1 MIMSKNVNELRE
13 EMRAEFERNMSS
25 LMDYC
30 IEQQQD
36 EEVIGEQILE
46 KEQEMN
52 RMLDLYE
59 FLQRAEKKLM
69 NDIDEAI
76 PAYDKLIKQANE
88 IGIKKFLP
96 NIDLKGLLNK
106 AKGALK
112 VKKDKIDEHQN
123 ELEMA
128 ELNVNKLMNITYDL
142 SSQLNQIRYTVRKS
156 PEDKVRMKEI
166 IIELEVNRKDKD
178 SLMEMT
184 YELEWKDI
192 NNN

>member
-1 MIMSKNVNELRE
+1 MSKNVNELRE

-25 LMDYC
+25 LKDYC

-142 SSQLNQIRYTVRKS
+142 SSQLNQIRYKVRKS

-166 IIELEVNRKDKD
+166 INELEVIRKDID

-184 YELEWKDI
+184 SELEWKDI

>member
-1 MIMSKNVNELRE
+1 MSKNVNELRE

-142 SSQLNQIRYTVRKS
+142 SSQLNQIRYKVRKS

-166 IIELEVNRKDKD
+166 INELEVIRKDID

-184 YELEWKDI
+184 SELEWKDI

>member
-1 MIMSKNVNELRE
+1 MSKNVNELRE

-30 IEQQQD
+30 LEQQQD

-88 IGIKKFLP
+88 IGIKKFMP
-96 NIDLKGLLNK
+96 NVDLKGLLNK
-106 AKGALK
+106 AKGVLK
-112 VKKDKIDEHQN
+112 IRKNKMDEHQN

-142 SSQLNQIRYTVRKS
+142 SSQLNQIRYKVRKS

-166 IIELEVNRKDKD
+166 INELEVIRKDID

-184 YELEWKDI
+184 SELEWKDI

>member
-30 IEQQQD
+30 LEQQQD

-88 IGIKKFLP
+88 IGIKKFMP
-96 NIDLKGLLNK
+96 NVDLKGLLNK
-106 AKGALK
+106 AKGVLK
-112 VKKDKIDEHQN
+112 IKKNKIDEHQN

-142 SSQLNQIRYTVRKS
+142 SSQLNQIRYKVRKS
-156 PEDKVRMKEI
+156 PEEKVRMKEI
-166 IIELEVNRKDKD
+166 INELEVIRKDID

-184 YELEWKDI
+184 SELEWKDI